1 MEHAVH
7 RIQECTGQTSALS
20 IEISSWRITTG
31 ATKAMGTAL
40 TDTDEVLSFEAML
53 RNYSK
58 KTKHFQANDC
68 RAGGGHFKS
77 LFKAFSTVQGHFD

>member
-1 MEHAVH
+1 
-7 RIQECTGQTSALS
+7 
-20 IEISSWRITTG
+20 
-31 ATKAMGTAL
+31 MGTAL